1 MSDSPG
7 RSRLKT
13 VLSRFAPF
21 LGGALFL
28 AALIVLRHALRKY
41 HYHEIIAHIRNL
53 PAHDVLTALLLT
65 AAGYFVLTGY
75 DTISIYYIRRT
86 LAYRRTAFASYVA
99 YSLSHS
105 IGASAISGGGVRYR
119 LYSSWGL
126 SAKEVAKVVMFN
138 GITFWVGFTFMG
150 TLIFLSRPMPVPTEL
165 HLPVSSDFVAGLI
178 CLLVVLSYLAVC
190 LIRKKP
196 VRVLG
201 MEFEVPSLDICLAQV
216 SVSSLDWLLAG
227 SVLFML
233 LRHDLRLPYP
243 DFIGIFLFAQIAGLA
258 SQAPGGLGVF
268 EMVSLIMLSPYAPPA
283 SVLGSLLVFRGIY
296 YILPM
301 IAGILML
308 GTQEALRNKEFFKTA
323 ALSASRAAPIL
334 LPDLAGIAV
343 FVAGAILL
351 VTGAVPAVP
360 GRMSALSALLPLPA
374 VETAHI
380 MAGLTGIVLLFLA
393 RGLQRR
399 IKNAYSLSVLA
410 LFFGIVFSLM
420 RAFDYEEAIFLFVVL
435 AGILPFP
442 RLFYRTAPLK
452 SQTLSTGW
460 LLAAGLVIISSAAVG
475 LFVYRHVHYTREMWL
490 EFGYYADAARF
501 FRTTVGAAAALVFIA
516 AGIALGRKAPRLVL
530 HGMEEIPDAPKIA
543 CRTGQT
549 PSHLTFHENARAMTT
564 EEPGAF
570 LPVAQ
575 GERVNICLGE
585 PVGPPSARTE
595 LAWRFIESGSRE
607 IRPAFYDAPSG
618 NLQFYL
624 DMGLTLTKVSEEARA
639 PIADDL
645 PGMVSPEEAGFDFGY
660 FEGGMAALPGDA
672 RAVFEHETGPSEG
685 PLIKNLPVAALIKDG
700 LAAIAHVWQC
710 EAKSELFPVVIRIR
724 PGADALMPILAG
736 IYRHGM
742 EKGFKWLNLGTAPL
756 YTEEGAGA
764 FKDLPYTHRE
774 HFDLLCNL
782 RKFKDKFNPVW
793 EPRYLASPPGLPP
806 EEVLRELASIFGGR
820 NQ

>member
-7 RSRLKT
+7 RSRLKN

-28 AALIVLRHALRKY
+28 AALLVLRHALRKY
-41 HYHEIIAHIRNL
+41 RYHEIVAHITNL
-53 PAHDVLTALLLT
+53 PRGDVLAALLLT
-65 AAGYFVLTGY
+65 AAGYLVLTGY

-138 GITFWVGFTFMG
+138 GITFWTGFCFMG
-150 TLIFLSRPMPVPTEL
+150 TLIFLSRPMPVPPEL
-165 HLPVSSDFVAGLI
+165 NLPVSSDFVAGLI

-190 LIRKKP
+190 LTRKKP
-196 VRVLG
+196 VRVFG
-201 MEFEVPSLDICLAQV
+201 MEFEVPSLYVCFAQIC
-216 SVSSLDWLLAG
+216 VSSLDWLLAG
-227 SVLFML
+227 SVLFVL
-233 LRHDLRLPYP
+233 LRHDLHLPYM

-268 EMVSLIMLSPYAPPA
+268 EMVALIMLSPYAPPA
-283 SVLGSLLVFRGIY
+283 SVLASLLVYRGIY

-351 VTGAVPAVP
+351 ITGAAPAIP

-374 VETAHI
+374 VEAAHI
-380 MAGLTGIVLLFLA
+380 MAGLTGIVLLLLA

-399 IKNAYSLSVLA
+399 IKSAYSLSVLV

-452 SQTLSTGW
+452 TQPLSTGW
-460 LLAAGLVIISSAAVG
+460 LMAAGLVITSSATVG

-490 EFGYYADAARF
+490 EFGYFANAARF
-501 FRTTVGAAAALVFIA
+501 FRTTIGAAAALVFIA
-516 AGIALGRKAPRLVL
+516 AGTALGRKTPKLVL
-530 HGMEEIPDAPKIA
+530 HRMEEIPDAPGIA
-543 CRTGQT
+543 CRSGQT
-549 PSHLTFHENARAMTT
+549 PSHLVFSANARAMSTG
-564 EEPGAF
+564 EPGSF
-570 LPVAQ
+570 LPVVQ
-575 GERVNICLGE
+575 GKRVNICLGE
-585 PVGPPSARTE
+585 PAGPPPARTE
-595 LAWRFIESGSRE
+595 LAWRFMEYRNRDIK
-607 IRPAFYDAPSG
+607 PAFYDIPSE
-618 NLQFYL
+618 NRQFYI
-624 DMGLTLTKVSEEARA
+624 DMGLTLTKVSEEAKAIITR
-639 PIADDL
+639 DMKGL
-645 PGMVSPEEAGFDFGY
+645 VYPEEAGFVFGY
-660 FEGGMAALPGDA
+660 FEGGMAALPADA
-672 RAVFEHETGPSEG
+672 RAVFEHETGPADG
-685 PLIKNLPVAALIKDG
+685 FLVKKLPVAALFKDG
-700 LAAIAHVWQC
+700 IAALAHVWQC
-710 EAKSELFPVVIRIR
+710 EEKSELFPVVIRLR
-724 PGADALMPILAG
+724 PGADALMPLIAG
-736 IYRHGM
+736 IYRLGK